1 MTTKTIT
8 TITPIALPLGL
19 NEPKVTSKIL
29 KPDGAFPNNESLPVL
44 IYHGAFDL
52 VLDDPAS
59 QIEATFDSN
68 LWGGIWR
75 NGIYPYHHYH
85 STSHEVL
92 ACYSGDARVQ
102 LGGPSG
108 ISTTLEAGD
117 VVIIPAGV
125 AHKNLSCSANFRILG
140 AYPRGQHNYDLRR
153 GLPGERPQVDQHIA
167 RVALP
172 DGDPVYGA
180 SGPLVA
186 EWHLLAKARK
196 VPTSIREIPNERPLK
211 MSGSSPGKFS
221 VREQ

>member
-1 MTTKTIT
+1 MITKPIT
-8 TITPIALPLGL
+8 AITPVPRPEGL
-19 NEPKVTSKIL
+19 NEPKITSKVF
-29 KPDGAFPNNESLPVL
+29 KADGNFPNNEFLPVL

-59 QIEATFDSN
+59 QIEDTFSSN

-85 STSHEVL
+85 STSHEIL

-108 ISTTLEAGD
+108 MVTTLKVGD
-117 VVIIPAGV
+117 CVVIPAGV
-125 AHKNLSCSANFRILG
+125 AHKNLGSSANFRILG

-153 GLPGERPQVDQHIA
+153 GLPGERPRVDEHIA

-172 DGDPVYGA
+172 DTDPIYGA
-180 SGPLVA
+180 AGPLVR
-186 EWHLLAKARK
+186 EWKLIEQVRK
-196 VPTSIREIPNERPLK
+196 VPTTIKPHTDIAFARKP
-211 MSGSSPGKFS
+211 SPGKFS